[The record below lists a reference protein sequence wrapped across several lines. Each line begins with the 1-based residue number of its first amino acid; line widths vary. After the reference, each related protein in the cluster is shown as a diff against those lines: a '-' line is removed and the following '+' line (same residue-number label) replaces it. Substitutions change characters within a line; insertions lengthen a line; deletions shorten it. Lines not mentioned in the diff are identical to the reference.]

1 MITAE
6 QVRAARAALRWEQRD
21 LAERAG
27 VSLPSIKR
35 LEAMTGP
42 LLATRMA
49 TLDAICRAFEAGG
62 VTFLAAGEAS
72 LRGGPGLRVES
83 AATDEGAAS

>member
-1 MITAE
+1 MTAE
-6 QVRAARAALRWEQRD
+6 QIRAARAALRWEQRE

-42 LLATRMA
+42 LLATRMG
-49 TLDAICRAFEAGG
+49 TLEAIRHAFEAVG
-62 VTFLAAGEAS
+62 VRFLADGES
-72 LRGGPGLRVES
+72 SPTGGPGVRLDVAGGGDGGVS
-83 AATDEGAAS
+83 